1 MPLSSL
7 KMIRHLPSLK
17 DSLNEQLPLVSLPF
31 IILGAIFYTFLL
43 SPSPIWSLM
52 TLPLLFLFN
61 KKWLP
66 YPFYLVAS
74 LFKRKKRGSF
84 CKIPT
89 PENEI
94 FHRTDNKFPL
104 EKYTMGFSG
113 EKAFTLEVGEK
124 TDVVFLYLESFR
136 GHDVGKCTPIFD
148 QLKEKGIY
156 FPHFYANGT
165 QTFKA
170 MFATMYG
177 IPPCFGRDFTESSST
192 VGALPVKGLADFFA
206 ENGYNNVFLKAG
218 SLQFEN
224 QGDFLQNHGYE
235 FLYDEKDIKASN
247 PNAYGTSWGVHDEFM
262 YDFLVEKIA
271 SSKEPLFISAASVT
285 NHHPFILPQGFTA
298 KYGDTPFTK
307 TMEYSD
313 LALGKCIKKLTALN
327 RPMHV
332 YIMGDHGYPLD
343 HDGKPILATSL
354 KKEVTHV
361 PLLILPLHMGKA
373 LPQRVESVSSQI
385 DILPMMMD
393 IYNFKGINSSI
404 GSSLY
409 RKKKAPC
416 AYLLNEA
423 VVPVSGMVTPAEY
436 KTVNEYLPLYETLN
450 TLYKEK
456 RISSSKEDLKILNFD
471 GISITNN
478 DLQAILDRNSH
489 LETLIL
495 SNSPLLHSLDFK
507 YPKTLKKIVLD
518 NNILI
523 SDDDILFLPKSIDH
537 ISLGGCRNL
546 TDQTLSY
553 LPSLSIKEISFSCKN
568 FGEKALTTF
577 LQKVLL
583 KKVWVTD
590 SDLIDNRFFLSFAKH
605 DLEEITISGTRN
617 FSDAFI
623 KAIASPELKIFMC
636 DNCVDITDLSL
647 SYLKNT
653 SLEVL
658 HLEKGENL
666 TDQGIEYISPLRLHT
681 FYISKSKHLTEDGAK
696 KLNNSF
702 MQNLFCIDCI
712 QLPLVYKEPPGK
724 QVFFLKA
731 GDTTVSF

>member
-7 KMIRHLPSLK
+7 KMIKHLPSLK
-17 DSLNEQLPLVSLPF
+17 DSINQQIPLISLPF
-31 IILGAIFYTFLL
+31 IALGAAAYTFLL
-43 SPSPIWSLM
+43 SRAPVSSLM
-52 TLPLLFLFN
+52 TLPLLFILD

-66 YPFYLVAS
+66 YPFYLMTN
-74 LFKRKKRGSF
+74 LFKRKKKGSS
-84 CKIPT
+84 CEIPT

-94 FHRTDNKFPL
+94 FHRTDIKFPL
-104 EKYTMGFSG
+104 EKYTTGFSG
-113 EKAFTLEVGEK
+113 EKAFSLEVGEK
-124 TDVVFLYLESFR
+124 PDVVFLYLESFR
-136 GHDVGKCTPIFD
+136 GHDVGKCTPVFD
-148 QLKEKGIY
+148 RLKEEGIY
-156 FPHFYANGT
+156 FPNFYANGS

-177 IPPCFGRDFTESSST
+177 IPPSFGPDFTESSST
-192 VGALPVKGLADFFA
+192 VGALPVRGLPDFFA
-206 ENGYNNVFLKAG
+206 ENGYSNVFLKAG
-218 SLQFEN
+218 SLRFEN

-247 PNAYGTSWGVHDEFM
+247 EAAYGTSWGVHDEFM
-262 YDFLVEKIA
+262 YDYLIEKIS
-271 SSKEPLFISAASVT
+271 SSKKPLFISAASVT
-285 NHHPFILPQGFTA
+285 NHHPFILPHEFTS

-313 LALGKCIKKLTALN
+313 LALGECIKKLTALN
-327 RPMHV
+327 RAMHV

-361 PLLILPLHMGKA
+361 PLLILPLHLGKVH
-373 LPQRVESVSSQI
+373 PQTVDSVSSQI

-409 RKKKAPC
+409 RKKKAPG

-423 VVPVSGMVTPAEY
+423 VVPVSGIVTETEY

-456 RISSSKEDLKILNFD
+456 RISTAQEDLKILNFD
-471 GISITNN
+471 GISIPK
-478 DLQAILDRNSH
+478 DVLQEMLDKSPN

-495 SNSPLLHSLDFK
+495 SNSPLVYSLDLR

-523 SDDDILFLPKSIDH
+523 TDDDVLCLPESIEH

-546 TDQTLSY
+546 TDKTLSY

-568 FGEKALTTF
+568 FGEKALAIF
-577 LQKVLL
+577 LKQVSL
-583 KKVWVTD
+583 KKVWIID
-590 SDLIDNRFFLSFAKH
+590 SDLIDNSFFLSFEKH
-605 DLEEITISGTRN
+605 NLEEITIAGTVN
-617 FSDAFI
+617 FSDSFI
-623 KAIASPELKIFMC
+623 KAIASPQLKIFMC
-636 DNCVDITDLSL
+636 DNCINITDLSL
-647 SYLKNT
+647 SYLRDT
-653 SLEVL
+653 ALEVL

-666 TDQGIEYISPLRLHT
+666 TDKGIEFISPLRIHT
-681 FYISKSKHLTEDGAK
+681 FYISRSSHITENGAE
-696 KLNNSF
+696 KLNSPF
-702 MQNLFCIDCI
+702 MQNLFCIDCN
-712 QLPLVYKEPPGK
+712 QLPVVYKEPPGK
-724 QVFFLKA
+724 QIYFLKA
-731 GDTTVSF
+731 SDTAL